1 MLGLLGLG
9 RVTAQ
14 LVTPVPRALLV
25 VARPHR
31 LSIGHELIPRCH
43 SPGAVEVE
51 SVGTDVDDAIE
62 AFFEPSPRLS
72 QHGRIGRDHVM
83 VGVRASGVGI
93 DLEVGDQLGRED
105 ERLVG
110 A

>member
-1 MLGLLGLG
+1 MVIPDWITSMPSC
-9 RVTAQ
+9 RPSVTGWLRKNWKRRISNSQ
-14 LVTPVPRALLV
+14 VENPC
-25 VARPHR
+25 
-31 LSIGHELIPRCH
+31 CH

-72 QHGRIGRDHVM
+72 QHGWIGRDHVM
-83 VGVRASGVGI
+83 VGIRASGVGI
-93 DLEVGDQLGRED
+93 DREVGDQLGRED